1 MILVHF
7 QGKVFSITLIQ
18 IYGQTTNA
26 EETEVEPY
34 YEDLENL
41 LELTPK
47 KSLFYHILLQSSLLI
62 TKDCNCKV
70 GSQELPRVIAKFS
83 FGLQNEA
90 VHRLTEFCQEN
101 TLVIANPFFQ

>member
-18 IYGQTTNA
+18 IYGPTTNA

-47 KSLFYHILLQSSLLI
+47 KKKKKKI
-62 TKDCNCKV
+62 
-70 GSQELPRVIAKFS
+70 
-83 FGLQNEA
+83 
-90 VHRLTEFCQEN
+90 
-101 TLVIANPFFQ
+101 FFISTY

>member
-18 IYGQTTNA
+18 IYGPTTNA

-47 KSLFYHILLQSSLLI
+47 KKKKIFFISSYYNPLFLSQRMAMQSRKSRA
-62 TKDCNCKV
+62 T
-70 GSQELPRVIAKFS
+70 
-83 FGLQNEA
+83 
-90 VHRLTEFCQEN
+90 
-101 TLVIANPFFQ
+101 

>member
-18 IYGQTTNA
+18 IYGPTTNA

-47 KSLFYHILLQSSLLI
+47 KKKKMKSFLSFHITVLSFYHRGLQLQSRKSRATYNNSQAWPWI
-62 TKDCNCKV
+62 TK
-70 GSQELPRVIAKFS
+70 
-83 FGLQNEA
+83 
-90 VHRLTEFCQEN
+90 
-101 TLVIANPFFQ
+101 

>member
-18 IYGQTTNA
+18 IYGPTTNA

-47 KSLFYHILLQSSLLI
+47 KKKKNEVFFIISYYSPLFL
-62 TKDCNCKV
+62 
-70 GSQELPRVIAKFS
+70 SQRIAIAK
-83 FGLQNEA
+83 
-90 VHRLTEFCQEN
+90 
-101 TLVIANPFFQ
+101 

>member
-18 IYGQTTNA
+18 IYGPTINT

-47 KSLFYHILLQSSLLI
+47 KKKNEVFFVISYYSPLFL
-62 TKDCNCKV
+62 
-70 GSQELPRVIAKFS
+70 SQRIAIAK
-83 FGLQNEA
+83 
-90 VHRLTEFCQEN
+90 
-101 TLVIANPFFQ
+101 

>member
-18 IYGQTTNA
+18 IYGPTTNA

-47 KSLFYHILLQSSLLI
+47 KKKKSFLSHHITILSFI
-62 TKDCNCKV
+62 TEDGN
-70 GSQELPRVIAKFS
+70 AK
-83 FGLQNEA
+83 
-90 VHRLTEFCQEN
+90 
-101 TLVIANPFFQ
+101 